1 MAMLPPGL
9 PDGIFSYQNPY
20 LGKYLEDLSIKD
32 ARIFYGHLV
41 YFTAI
46 LYILQPFGIFCGT

>member
-9 PDGIFSYQNPY
+9 PDGIFSDQNPY

-41 YFTAI
+41 YFKAI
-46 LYILQPFGIFCGT
+46 